1 MVGDT
6 LPAELREKKLQ
17 DLRKGHYNDQIITV
31 MPGYKPNL
39 EIDEAFLP
47 QKAITKSV
55 KEIGNFLY
63 SAYYEKLKSVYTS
76 IDLQKLAIKHVEED
90 GIVFLDEIDKLA
102 VPEGPMSVSG
112 KGVST

>member
-39 EIDEAFLP
+39 EIEEAFLP
-47 QKAITKSV
+47 QKAITKTV
-55 KEIGNFLY
+55 K
-63 SAYYEKLKSVYTS
+63 
-76 IDLQKLAIKHVEED
+76 
-90 GIVFLDEIDKLA
+90 
-102 VPEGPMSVSG
+102 
-112 KGVST
+112 